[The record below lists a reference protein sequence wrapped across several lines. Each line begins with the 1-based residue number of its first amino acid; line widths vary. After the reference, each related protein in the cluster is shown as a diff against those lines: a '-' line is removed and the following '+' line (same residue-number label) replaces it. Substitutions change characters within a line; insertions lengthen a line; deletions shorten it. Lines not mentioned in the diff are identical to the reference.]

1 MWSGVARAE
10 PPRHLLNRHY
20 YFDLMV
26 GGKIM
31 KAWKI
36 EKLGGKLSYV
46 DVPIPEVRPGS
57 VLIRVQSQS
66 LMSYLKPYV
75 EGKLAAYR
83 APENFVPGGNA
94 IGTIEGVGADVW
106 HLKKGQLVVTSSH
119 LVARENVREPGQI
132 LIGVT
137 SPGGVGDELQR
148 SWKDGTLAEYALLPA
163 GNITPIDGLDHF
175 DSTQLTAI
183 TRCIVPFGGLVRGRL
198 TTGETIIV
206 NGASGAY
213 GSAAVLVALAMGAS
227 RVVAA
232 GRKKETLDELANV
245 GGPRVIPVLLKGDIA
260 KDIEALRAASGGGAD
275 LAFDQVGNAKDPNST
290 LAALGSLYRW
300 GRIVLMG
307 SSTSPI
313 PIDYMQVMFNNLEII
328 GNFMHSQNAYLQLLA
343 LVRSGQLDITPI
355 KPKVFSL
362 ADLLEAM
369 EYAGKAESL
378 ELVVVTSSNRKS

>member
-1 MWSGVARAE
+1 
-10 PPRHLLNRHY
+10 
-20 YFDLMV
+20 
-26 GGKIM
+26 M

-36 EKLGGKLSYV
+36 DRLGGNLSYV
-46 DVPIPEVRPGS
+46 DIPVPEVRPGS
-57 VLIRVQSQS
+57 VLVRVQSQS

-94 IGTIEGVGADVW
+94 IGTVEAVGADVW
-106 HLKKGQLVVTSSH
+106 HLKKGQRVVTSSH
-119 LVARENVREPGQI
+119 LVARENVQEPGQI

-137 SPGGVGDELQR
+137 SPGGVGDELQQ
-148 SWKDGTLAEYALLPA
+148 SWSDGTLAEYALLPA
-163 GNITPIDGLDHF
+163 ETVTPIEGLDHH
-175 DSTQLTAI
+175 DPPQLTAI
-183 TRCIVPFGGLVRGRL
+183 TRCIVPFGGLSRGRL
-198 TTGETIIV
+198 KGGETVIV

-232 GRKKETLDELANV
+232 GREKETLDELAKA
-245 GGPRVIPVLLKGDIA
+245 GGSRVVPVSLRGDLA
-260 KDIEALRAASGGGAD
+260 KDTEALRSAADGGAH

-307 SSTSPI
+307 SSTAPI
-313 PIDYMQVMFNNLEII
+313 PINYMQMMFNNLEII
-328 GNFMHSQNAYLQLLA
+328 GNFMHPQNAYLSLLA
-343 LVRSGQLDITPI
+343 LVRSGQLDMSPI

-362 ADLLEAM
+362 PDLLPAM
-369 EYAGKAESL
+369 DYAGKAKSL
-378 ELVVVTSSNRKS
+378 ELVVVTSANSR